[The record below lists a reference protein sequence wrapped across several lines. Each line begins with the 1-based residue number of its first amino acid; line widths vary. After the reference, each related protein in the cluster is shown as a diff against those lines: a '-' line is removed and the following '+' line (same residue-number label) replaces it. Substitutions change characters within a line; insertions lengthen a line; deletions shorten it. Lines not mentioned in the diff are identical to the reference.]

1 MAFAWIMAIEGG
13 KGKSDPSRF
22 SMSGGIIGDKVGLG
36 KTLSVVLPMICMDQG
51 HKDRIILVVVITTAK
66 S

>member
-1 MAFAWIMAIEGG
+1 MAIEGNE
-13 KGKSDPSRF
+13 GKSNPSRF
-22 SMSGGIIGDKVGLG
+22 SVSGGIIGDKVGLG
-36 KTLSVVLPMICMDQG
+36 KTLSVVQPMICMDQG